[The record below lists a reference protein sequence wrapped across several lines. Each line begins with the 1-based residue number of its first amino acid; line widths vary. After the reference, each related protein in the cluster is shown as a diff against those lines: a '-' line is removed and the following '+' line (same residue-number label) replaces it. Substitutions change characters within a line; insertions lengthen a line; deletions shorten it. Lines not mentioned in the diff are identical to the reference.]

1 LQRQYEPFSFLEN
14 GSFFSTRRERVNKK
28 LNSSVV
34 TSGSERA
41 PHRSLLYAMGW
52 DKPSMDKPLIG
63 VANAYSELI
72 PGHIHLRQIADRV
85 KEGIW
90 SAGGVA
96 AEFGTI
102 GVCDGL
108 AMGHPGMRFSL
119 PSRELVA
126 DSIELVA
133 KAHALD
139 GLILVTNCD
148 KIVPGMVMAA
158 ARINIPA
165 VIISGGPMQAGQHGE
180 RRMGLDAMF
189 EAVGQLSSGRL
200 SEKQLEELEC
210 RACPGAGSCAGL
222 FTANSMNC
230 LCEALGLALPGNG
243 TIPAV
248 FGARMALARE
258 AGRKAVHVVKE
269 GILPSHILTRRAFLN
284 AVAVDMAL
292 GGSTNTALHLPA
304 MAAEAGVELTLDDFD
319 AISDRVPHLCSLAPS
334 GPYFMEDL
342 HAAGGVMTV
351 CKVLDSLGA
360 IDGKALTVTGK
371 PIAESYR
378 GAPEPDGTF
387 VAEANKPYHESGGL
401 AVLKGSLAPGGS
413 IVKKAAVAPEMLV
426 HEGPARVFDSEEAAQ
441 KAILGEKIKSGDVVV
456 IRYEGPKG
464 GPGMREM
471 LSPTASIAGMGL
483 DKEVALLTDGR
494 FSGATRGASI
504 GHITPEA
511 AAGGPIGLVREGDR
525 IRIDIP
531 AKRLDL
537 LIPESELAARSA
549 AFSPVVKQTGSV
561 YLDSYS
567 ENVSSAAQGAIRR
580 INTGGKHED

>member
-1 LQRQYEPFSFLEN
+1 MS
-14 GSFFSTRRERVNKK
+14 KD
-28 LNSSVV
+28 LNSSAV
-34 TSGSERA
+34 TKGTERA

-52 DKPSMDKPLIG
+52 DKTTLEKPLIG
-63 VANAYSELI
+63 VANSFSELI
-72 PGHIHLRQIADRV
+72 PGHMHLRQVAEKV

-90 SAGGVA
+90 SSGGVP

-119 PSRELVA
+119 PSRELIA

-139 GLILVTNCD
+139 GLVLVTNCD

-158 ARINIPA
+158 ARLNIPS
-165 VIISGGPMQAGQHGE
+165 VIISGGPMLAGKHHS
-180 RRMGLDAMF
+180 RRIGLDTMF
-189 EAVGQLSSGRL
+189 EAVGKVSSGQMTTAEL
-200 SEKQLEELEC
+200 DELEC
-210 RACPGAGSCAGL
+210 CACPGAGSCAGL

-243 TIPAV
+243 TVPAV
-248 FGARMALARE
+248 YGARLALARE
-258 AGRKAVHVVKE
+258 AGRKAVEAVAK
-269 GILPSHILTRRAFLN
+269 GLKPRDILSRQAFLN

-304 MAAEAGVELTLDDFD
+304 MAAEAGVELTLEDFD
-319 AISDRVPHLCSLAPS
+319 RISDAVPHLCSLAPS

-342 HAAGGVMTV
+342 YSAGGVMTV
-351 CKVLDSLGA
+351 CKVLDTLGA
-360 IDGKALTVTGK
+360 LAGKAVTVTGK
-371 PIAESYR
+371 PISDSYKT
-378 GAPEPDGTF
+378 APEPDGTF
-387 VAEANKPYHESGGL
+387 IAKPEKPYHGSGGL
-401 AVLKGSLAPGGS
+401 AVLKGNLAPEGS
-413 IVKKAAVAPEMLV
+413 IVKKAAVDPSMLV
-426 HEGPARVFDSEEAAQ
+426 HEGPARVFDSEEEAQ
-441 KAILGEKIKSGDVVV
+441 SAILAGKISSGDVVV

-511 AAGGPIGLVREGDR
+511 AAGGPIGLIREGDR

-537 LIPESELAARSA
+537 LLPETELEKRRA
-549 AFSPVVKQTGSV
+549 AFSPVIKKTGSPF
-561 YLDSYS
+561 LDSYS
-567 ENVSSAAQGAIRR
+567 QNVTSASRGAIRNLK
-580 INTGGKHED
+580 I

>member
-1 LQRQYEPFSFLEN
+1 MS
-14 GSFFSTRRERVNKK
+14 KK
-28 LNSSVV
+28 LNSKVV
-34 TSGSERA
+34 TEGSARA

-52 DKPSMDKPLIG
+52 DKRNLEKPLIG
-63 VANAYSELI
+63 VANAFSELI
-72 PGHIHLRQIADRV
+72 PGHLHLRQVADKV
-85 KEGIW
+85 KEGVW

-119 PSRELVA
+119 PSRELIA
-126 DSIELVA
+126 DSVELVA

-139 GLILVTNCD
+139 GLVLVTNCD

-158 ARINIPA
+158 ARIDIPA
-165 VIISGGPMQAGQHGE
+165 VIISGGPMLAGEHHG
-180 RRMGLDAMF
+180 RRMGLDSVF
-189 EAVGQLSSGRL
+189 EAVGRLSSGKIA
-200 SEKQLEELEC
+200 EAELEEIEC
-210 RACPGAGSCAGL
+210 RACPGAGSCSGL

-248 FGARMALARE
+248 YGARMALARE
-258 AGRKAVHVVKE
+258 GGRKAVEAVLKD
-269 GILPSHILTRRAFLN
+269 LRPRQILTRQAFLN

-319 AISDRVPHLCSLAPS
+319 SISDRVPHLCSLAPS
-334 GPYFMEDL
+334 GPYYMEDL
-342 HAAGGVMTV
+342 YAAGGVMTV
-351 CKVLDSLGA
+351 CKVLDSLKT
-360 IDGKALTVTGK
+360 IDGKAVTITGK
-371 PIAESYR
+371 PIADSYR
-378 GAPEPDGTF
+378 NAPEPDGTF
-387 VAEANKPYHESGGL
+387 VAKADKPYHSSGGL

-413 IVKKAAVAPEMLV
+413 IVKKAAVDPQMLV

-441 KAILGEKIKSGDVVV
+441 SAITTGKIVAGDVVV

-471 LSPTASIAGMGL
+471 LSPTSTIAGMGL

-511 AAGGPIGLVREGDR
+511 AAGGPIGLIREGDR

-537 LIPESELAARSA
+537 LISEEELAERAEV
-549 AFSPVVKQTGSV
+549 FSPVRKPTGSV
-561 YLDSYS
+561 YLDSYCQ
-567 ENVSSAAQGAIRR
+567 NVSSAAQGAIR
-580 INTGGKHED
+580 IIKPGGRDED

>member
-1 LQRQYEPFSFLEN
+1 M
-14 GSFFSTRRERVNKK
+14 NKQ
-28 LNSSVV
+28 LNSTAV
-34 TSGSERA
+34 TKGTARA

-52 DKPSMDKPLIG
+52 DRRNLEKPLIG
-63 VANAYSELI
+63 VANAFSELI
-72 PGHIHLRQIADRV
+72 PGHLHLRQVAEKV

-119 PSRELVA
+119 PSRELIA

-139 GLILVTNCD
+139 GLVLVTNCD

-165 VIISGGPMQAGQHGE
+165 VIISGGPMLAGEHHG
-180 RRMGLDAMF
+180 RRMGLDSVF
-189 EAVGQLSSGRL
+189 EAVGRL
-200 SEKQLEELEC
+200 SAKRITAAELEEIEC
-210 RACPGAGSCAGL
+210 RACPGAGSCSGL

-248 FGARMALARE
+248 YGARMALARE
-258 AGRKAVHVVKE
+258 AGRKAVEAIEKNLRPRR
-269 GILPSHILTRRAFLN
+269 ILSRQAFLN

-319 AISDRVPHLCSLAPS
+319 RISDKVPHLCSLSPS

-342 HAAGGVMTV
+342 YAAGGVMTV
-351 CKVLDSLGA
+351 CKVLDSLKS
-360 IDGKALTVTGK
+360 IDGKAITITGR
-371 PIAESYR
+371 PIADSYR
-378 GAPEPDGTF
+378 NAPEPDGTI
-387 VAEANKPYHESGGL
+387 VAKADKPYHSSGGL

-413 IVKKAAVAPEMLV
+413 IVKKAAVDPEMLV

-441 KAILGEKIKSGDVVV
+441 SAILAGKIVSGDVVV

-471 LSPTASIAGMGL
+471 LSPTSSIAGMGL

-511 AAGGPIGLVREGDR
+511 AAGGPIGLIREGDR

-537 LIPESELAARSA
+537 LLSDEELAERAA
-549 AFSPVVKQTGSV
+549 AFSPARKQTGSL

-567 ENVSSAAQGAIRR
+567 QNVSSAAQGAIRV
-580 INTGGKHED
+580 IKAGGKDED

>member
-1 LQRQYEPFSFLEN
+1 MS
-14 GSFFSTRRERVNKK
+14 RE
-28 LNSSVV
+28 LNSAVV
-34 TSGSERA
+34 TKGNARA

-52 DKPSMDKPLIG
+52 DRQNLEKPLIG
-63 VANAYSELI
+63 VANAFSELI
-72 PGHIHLRQIADRV
+72 PGHLHLRQVADRV

-119 PSRELVA
+119 PSRELIA
-126 DSIELVA
+126 DSVELVA

-139 GLILVTNCD
+139 GLVMVTNCD

-158 ARINIPA
+158 ARINIPT
-165 VIISGGPMQAGQHGE
+165 VIISGGPMLAGEHEG
-180 RRMGLDAMF
+180 RKMGLDSVF
-189 EAVGQLSSGRL
+189 EAVGQLSSG
-200 SEKQLEELEC
+200 KIATEELERIEC

-248 FGARMALARE
+248 YGARMALARE
-258 AGRKAVHVVKE
+258 AGRKAVEAVRQD
-269 GILPSHILTRRAFLN
+269 LRPLQILTRQAFLN

-304 MAAEAGVELTLDDFD
+304 MAAEAGVELTLEDFD
-319 AISDRVPHLCSLAPS
+319 RISDRVPHLCSLAPS
-334 GPYFMEDL
+334 GPYFIEDL
-342 HAAGGVMTV
+342 HTGGGVMTV
-351 CKVLDSLGA
+351 CKILDSLEA
-360 IDGKALTVTGK
+360 IDGKSLTITGG
-371 PIAESYR
+371 PICESYSN
-378 GAPEPDGTF
+378 APDPDGTY
-387 VAEANKPYHESGGL
+387 VAKPEKPYHSSGGL
-401 AVLKGSLAPGGS
+401 AVLKGTLAPGGS
-413 IVKKAAVAPEMLV
+413 IVKKAAVDPAMLV

-441 KAILGEKIKSGDVVV
+441 SAILEGKIVSGDVVV

-471 LSPTASIAGMGL
+471 LSPTSSIAGMGL

-511 AAGGPIGLVREGDR
+511 ASGGPIGLIREGDR

-537 LIPESELAARSA
+537 LISEEDMAERAA
-549 AFSPVVKQTGSV
+549 AFKPLVKQTGSQ

-567 ENVSSAAQGAIRR
+567 QNVSSAAQGAIRIIR
-580 INTGGKHED
+580 SEGRNED

>member
-1 LQRQYEPFSFLEN
+1 VS
-14 GSFFSTRRERVNKK
+14 KD
-28 LNSSVV
+28 LNSSAI
-34 TSGSERA
+34 TKGTQRA

-52 DKPSMDKPLIG
+52 DKTTLGKPLIG
-63 VANAYSELI
+63 VANSFSELI
-72 PGHIHLRQIADRV
+72 PGHMHLRQVAEKV

-90 SAGGVA
+90 SAGGVP

-119 PSRELVA
+119 PSRELIA

-139 GLILVTNCD
+139 GLVLVTNCD

-158 ARINIPA
+158 ARLNIPS
-165 VIISGGPMQAGQHGE
+165 VIISGGPMLAGVHHSH
-180 RRMGLDAMF
+180 RMGLDTMF
-189 EAVGQLSSGRL
+189 EAVGKVSSGQMSTAEL
-200 SEKQLEELEC
+200 DELER

-243 TIPAV
+243 TVPAV
-248 FGARMALARE
+248 YGARLALARE
-258 AGRKAVHVVKE
+258 AGRKAVEAVAK
-269 GILPSHILTRRAFLN
+269 GLKPRDILSRQAFLN

-304 MAAEAGVELTLDDFD
+304 MAAEAGVELTLEDFD
-319 AISDRVPHLCSLAPS
+319 RISDAVPHLCSLAPS

-342 HAAGGVMTV
+342 YAAGGVMTV
-351 CKVLDSLGA
+351 CKVLDTLGA
-360 IDGKALTVTGK
+360 FSGKAVTVTGK
-371 PIAESYR
+371 PISHSYKT
-378 GAPEPDGTF
+378 APEPDGTF
-387 VAEANKPYHESGGL
+387 IAKPEKPYHSSGGL
-401 AVLKGSLAPGGS
+401 AVLKGTLAPGGS
-413 IVKKAAVAPEMLV
+413 IVKKVAVDPSMLV

-441 KAILGEKIKSGDVVV
+441 SAILAGKISSGDVVV

-504 GHITPEA
+504 GHIAPEA
-511 AAGGPIGLVREGDR
+511 AAGGPIGLIREGDR

-537 LIPESELAARSA
+537 LLPETEMEKRKA
-549 AFSPVVKQTGSV
+549 AFSPVIKQTGSPF
-561 YLDSYS
+561 LDSYS
-567 ENVSSAAQGAIRR
+567 QNVTSAAHGAIRNLK
-580 INTGGKHED
+580 I

>member
-1 LQRQYEPFSFLEN
+1 VS
-14 GSFFSTRRERVNKK
+14 KK
-28 LNSSVV
+28 LNSAVV
-34 TSGSERA
+34 TKGNARA

-52 DKPSMDKPLIG
+52 DKQNLDKPLIG
-63 VANAYSELI
+63 VANAFSELI
-72 PGHIHLRQIADRV
+72 PGHLHLRQVADKV

-108 AMGHPGMRFSL
+108 AMGHGGMRFSL
-119 PSRELVA
+119 PSRELIA

-139 GLILVTNCD
+139 GLVLVTNCD

-165 VIISGGPMQAGQHGE
+165 VIISGGPMLAGEHHS
-180 RRMGLDAMF
+180 RKMGLDSVF
-189 EAVGQLSSGRL
+189 EAVGQLSSGIIAAA
-200 SEKQLEELEC
+200 ELEEIEC

-248 FGARMALARE
+248 YGARMALARE
-258 AGRKAVHVVKE
+258 AGRKAVEAVRQD
-269 GILPSHILTRRAFLN
+269 LRPLHILTRTAFLN

-319 AISDRVPHLCSLAPS
+319 SISDKVPHLCSLAPS

-342 HAAGGVMTV
+342 YAAGGVMTV
-351 CKVLDSLGA
+351 CKVLDSLKA
-360 IDGKALTVTGK
+360 IDGKSITVTGK
-371 PIAESYR
+371 PIADSFR
-378 GAPEPDGTF
+378 SAPEPDGTF
-387 VAEANKPYHESGGL
+387 VAKADKPYHSSGGL

-413 IVKKAAVAPEMLV
+413 IVKKAAVDPRMLV
-426 HEGPARVFDSEEAAQ
+426 HEGPARVFDSEEEAQ
-441 KAILGEKIKSGDVVV
+441 SAIVGGKIVAGDVVV

-471 LSPTASIAGMGL
+471 LSPTSSIAGMGL

-511 AAGGPIGLVREGDR
+511 AAGGPIGLIREGDR

-537 LIPESELAARSA
+537 LISDEQLAERTA
-549 AFSPVVKQTGSV
+549 AFSPVRKRTDSL

-567 ENVSSAAQGAIRR
+567 QNVSSAAQGAIR
-580 INTGGKHED
+580 IIKSGGKDED